1 MKYCFIVA
9 AAGIGRRMGLDY
21 PKQFLEYKGEPIFL
35 KVIKKIQESPLV
47 TDIIIAT
54 NSEYIDTVE
63 MLCKD
68 KNISK
73 LKKVVAGGNERQDS
87 VYNALCHIEDIENT
101 IVGVQDG
108 VRPFIR
114 ESYIEEAYE
123 ELVDNEKI
131 SGVVIGVVVKDTIKI
146 LDEDGCVLET
156 PNRAKLIAAQTPQVF
171 RGADIMEAYK
181 KANLENFYGTDS
193 SSLLEKMGKKVKVI
207 EGSYGNIKITTSE
220 DLIYLEG
227 EMV

>member
-1 MKYCFIVA
+1 MRYCFIVA

-21 PKQFLEYKGEPIFL
+21 PKQFLEYEGEPIFL

-54 NSEYIDTVE
+54 NKEYIENVE
-63 MLCKD
+63 KLCRE

-73 LKKVVAGGNERQDS
+73 LKKVVTGGNARQDS
-87 VYNALCHIEDIENT
+87 VYNALCSIEEIDST

-131 SGVVIGVVVKDTIKI
+131 SGIVIGVGVKDTIKI
-146 LDEDGCVLET
+146 LDDDGCVIST

-171 RGADIMEAYK
+171 RGSDIMEAYTR
-181 KANLENFYGTDS
+181 ANLENFYGTDS
-193 SSLLEKMGKKVKVI
+193 SSLLERLGKKVKII